1 MATLAEQWDMDV
13 DPKLKG
19 LNPDLADRVQQAQ
32 DAYRTKYGKE
42 LPITSGFRTTE
53 QQAQLASK
61 PNPYPVAKAGTSLH
75 EKGDAIDIG
84 KNVPNEF
91 LQQFGLH
98 RPLGAKDPVHT
109 TLMPQKTA
117 SFADLWEST
126 PEPTGEVT
134 KQPSAQSS
142 EQPKTAKT
150 ILETAFDLKKQVP
163 GFLAST
169 ADVLA
174 SAPSAIASTAGYVV
188 PRALGGIS
196 RLLGGR
202 AESQLTPEE
211 ITQGASRVGGQ
222 LAQPVGRATGLAETE
237 GYKQALPTQIL
248 ETVGKYIGD
257 SAEKISAKTGIPVQD
272 VEAAFSTLGIV
283 AGAVAPKIVK
293 GFKQAKAELTP
304 AGQQMQAQFEAK
316 QGKVG
321 SVGAASMEANPY
333 ANTITG
339 EEKVRGEFPQVKLS
353 KTPADVPVGEQQTR
367 SQIVQEILGEG
378 APVRSGVITGNE
390 NVLRNE
396 YTKAKLP
403 DPTPES
409 DILKRQIANEQ
420 IALSDYAKQRVE
432 ATGASPTLI
441 NEEQRGQ
448 RINDVFH
455 DVSKGDETPTSLT
468 GYLNQSKKQIYD
480 SAYAK
485 MGDNPIKSSNTDSFF
500 GNAQQ
505 RATAET
511 EGTLNVLDG
520 AKKKIELAKTVGF
533 ELPDGKI
540 APAGSVAAFDAVRK
554 SMNAGWSP
562 EKANTIR
569 KVNQAIDKDIA
580 SVADPA
586 LYKLGDKIHQI
597 EKTIF
602 SSKGI
607 KSLFGELDANGVIT
621 SATPLEKI
629 TAKLNNLPK
638 DQWRHVRDTLNDLAN
653 GRIRGVPEGIPAV
666 PPELMQSAKAAVAE
680 IDGALAREVYKAGA
694 SKVGEWNQ
702 NSANNVMNSVV
713 GEKILET
720 FPPSEIQKFH
730 NLNYGGYLMPGIHQY
745 EGAGLHV
752 RRVQGIIEGNLGK
765 IGASSGG
772 AAGGAVAGPVG
783 GAVGAYIGGQLG
795 VKGAQLMEKSALKK
809 SAQQLE
815 AEMKRNTELSKT
827 NLEDIGKKK

>member
-75 EKGDAIDIG
+75 ETGNAIDID

-126 PEPTGEVT
+126 PEPTGEVL
-134 KQPSAQSS
+134 KQPS

-150 ILETAFDLKKQVP
+150 TLETAFDLKKQLP

-196 RLLGGR
+196 RMLGGR

-211 ITQGASRVGGQ
+211 ITQGASRVAGQ

-272 VEAAFSTLGIV
+272 VEAAFSTLGIA

-304 AGQQMQAQFEAK
+304 VGQQMQAQLDAK
-316 QGKVG
+316 QGKTG

-353 KTPADVPVGEQQTR
+353 KTPADVPVAEQQTR
-367 SQIVQEILGEG
+367 SKIVQEILGEG
-378 APVRSGVITGNE
+378 SPVRSGVITGNE

-485 MGDNPIKSSNTDSFF
+485 MGDNPIKSTNTDSFF

-795 VKGAQLMEKSALKK
+795 VKGAQIIEKSALKK

-815 AEMKRNTELSKT
+815 AEMKRNSELSKT

>member
-1 MATLAEQWDMDV
+1 MATFAELWEADV

-32 DAYRTKYGKE
+32 QAYRKQYGKD

-75 EKGDAIDIG
+75 ETGDAIDIG
-84 KNVPNEF
+84 KDVPNDF
-91 LQQFGLH
+91 LAKFGLH

-117 SFADLWEST
+117 SFADLWEGS
-126 PEPTGEVT
+126 PEPTGEGQ
-134 KQPSAQSS
+134 KAPSAQPSAQS
-142 EQPKTAKT
+142 QTAKT
-150 ILETAFDLKKQVP
+150 ALETAFDLKKQLP

-174 SAPSAIASTAGYVV
+174 SAPSAIAGTVGYVV
-188 PRALGGIS
+188 PRALGGIA
-196 RLLGGR
+196 RAIGGR
-202 AESQLTPEE
+202 PESQLTPEE
-211 ITQGASRVGGQ
+211 ITQGAQRVAGQ

-237 GYKQALPTQIL
+237 GYKQALPTKVM
-248 ETVGKYIGD
+248 ETVGQFVGERAD
-257 SAEKISAKTGIPVQD
+257 VISKKTGIPVQD
-272 VEAAFSTLGIV
+272 VEQALNLLTVGLGV
-283 AGAVAPKIVK
+283 GVGKGVK
-293 GFKQAKAELTP
+293 AFKQAKAELTP
-304 AGQQMQAQFEAK
+304 VGQQMQAQLEAK
-316 QGKVG
+316 QGKLG
-321 SVGAASMEANPY
+321 SVGAASSEANPY
-333 ANTITG
+333 ANQITG
-339 EEKVRGEFPQVKLS
+339 EEKVRGQFPQVKLS
-353 KTPADVPVGEQQTR
+353 KTPENVPVGEQQVR

-378 APVRSGVITGNE
+378 APVRTGVITGNE

-403 DPTPES
+403 EPTPES
-409 DILKRQIANEQ
+409 DLLKRQIANEQ
-420 IALSDYAKQRVE
+420 IALSEYAKQRVE

-455 DVSKGDETPTSLT
+455 GQSPVDETPTSLT

-485 MGDNPIKSSNTDSFF
+485 VGDNPIKSSHIDSFF
-500 GNAQQ
+500 DNPQQ

-554 SMNAGWSP
+554 SLNSIWSP
-562 EKANTIR
+562 ERANAIR
-569 KVNQAIDKDIA
+569 KINQAIDKDIA

-607 KSLFGELDANGVIT
+607 KSLFGEMDANGVIKST
-621 SATPLEKI
+621 TPLEKI
-629 TAKLNNLPK
+629 TTKLNNLPK

-653 GRIRGVPEGIPAV
+653 GRIRGVPEGVPAV
-666 PPELMQSAKAAVAE
+666 PPELMQAAKSAVAE

-765 IGASSGG
+765 IGATSGG
-772 AAGGAVAGPVG
+772 AAGSAVGGPVG
-783 GAVGAYIGGQLG
+783 GAVGAYIGGQIG
-795 VKGAQLMEKSALKK
+795 VKGAQKIEQRALKK
-809 SAQQLE
+809 SAKQLE
-815 AEMKRNTELSKT
+815 EEMKRNTELAKT
-827 NLEDIGKKK
+827 KLSDIGK

>member
-1 MATLAEQWDMDV
+1 MATLAEQWDTDV

-32 DAYRTKYGKE
+32 QAYRTKYGKE

-84 KNVPNEF
+84 KNVPDEF

-109 TLMPQKTA
+109 TLMPQKTS

-126 PEPTGEVT
+126 PEPTVEGQ
-134 KQPSAQSS
+134 KAPSAQSS
-142 EQPKTAKT
+142 DQPKTAKT
-150 ILETAFDLKKQVP
+150 TLETAFDLKKQLP

-174 SAPSAIASTAGYVV
+174 SAPSAIAGTVGYVV

-196 RLLGGR
+196 RMLGGR

-211 ITQGASRVGGQ
+211 ITQGAQRVAGQ
-222 LAQPVGRATGLAETE
+222 LAQPVGRATGLAESE

-272 VEAAFSTLGIV
+272 VEAAFGTLGI
-283 AGAVAPKIVK
+283 AGGVVAPKIVK

-316 QGKVG
+316 QGKTG

-333 ANTITG
+333 QNTITG

-353 KTPADVPVGEQQTR
+353 KTPADVPLAEQQTR
-367 SQIVQEILGEG
+367 SKIVQEILGEG
-378 APVRSGVITGNE
+378 SPVRSGVITGNE
-390 NVLRNE
+390 NALRNE

-403 DPTPES
+403 EPTPES

-485 MGDNPIKSSNTDSFF
+485 MGDNPIKTTNTDSFF

-520 AKKKIELAKTVGF
+520 AKKKIELAKTIGF

-653 GRIRGVPEGIPAV
+653 GRIRGVPEGIPPV

-795 VKGAQLMEKSALKK
+795 VKGAQMIEKTALKK

-815 AEMKRNTELSKT
+815 AEMKRNSELSKT
-827 NLEDIGKKK
+827 KLQDIGKK

>member
-1 MATLAEQWDMDV
+1 MATLAEQWDTDV

-32 DAYRTKYGKE
+32 QAYRTKYGKD

-84 KNVPNEF
+84 KNVPDEF

-109 TLMPQKTA
+109 TLMPQKTS

-126 PEPTGEVT
+126 PEPTGESQ
-134 KQPSAQSS
+134 KAPSAQSS
-142 EQPKTAKT
+142 DQTKTAKT
-150 ILETAFDLKKQVP
+150 TLETAFDLKKQLP

-174 SAPSAIASTAGYVV
+174 SAPSAIAGTVGYVV

-196 RLLGGR
+196 RVLGGR
-202 AESQLTPEE
+202 AENQLTPEE
-211 ITQGASRVGGQ
+211 ITQGAQRVAGQ

-272 VEAAFSTLGIV
+272 VEAAFGTLGI
-283 AGAVAPKIVK
+283 AGGVVAPKIVK

-316 QGKVG
+316 QGKTG

-333 ANTITG
+333 QNTITG

-353 KTPADVPVGEQQTR
+353 KTPADVPLAEQQTR
-367 SQIVQEILGEG
+367 SKIVQEILGEG
-378 APVRSGVITGNE
+378 SPVRSGVITGNE

-480 SAYAK
+480 SAYEK
-485 MGDNPIKSSNTDSFF
+485 MGDNPIKTTNTDSFF

-653 GRIRGVPEGIPAV
+653 GRIRGVPEGIPPV

-795 VKGAQLMEKSALKK
+795 VKGAQMIEKTALKK

-815 AEMKRNTELSKT
+815 AEMKRNSELSKT
-827 NLEDIGKKK
+827 KLSDIGK

>member
-1 MATLAEQWDMDV
+1 MATLAEQWDTDV

-174 SAPSAIASTAGYVV
+174 SAPSAIASTTGYVV

-304 AGQQMQAQFEAK
+304 VGQQMQAQLEAK
-316 QGKVG
+316 LGKVG

-333 ANTITG
+333 ANKITG

-772 AAGGAVAGPVG
+772 AAGGAVGGPVG

-827 NLEDIGKKK
+827 KLEDIGKK

>member
-1 MATLAEQWDMDV
+1 MATLAEQWDTDV

-32 DAYRTKYGKE
+32 QAYRTKYGKE

-84 KNVPNEF
+84 KNVPDEF

-109 TLMPQKTA
+109 TLMPQKTS

-126 PEPTGEVT
+126 PEPTGEGQ
-134 KQPSAQSS
+134 KAPSAQSS
-142 EQPKTAKT
+142 DQPKTAKT
-150 ILETAFDLKKQVP
+150 TLETAFDLKKQLP

-174 SAPSAIASTAGYVV
+174 SAPSAIAGTVGYVV

-196 RLLGGR
+196 RMLGGR

-211 ITQGASRVGGQ
+211 ITQGAQRVAGQ

-272 VEAAFSTLGIV
+272 VEAAFGTLGI
-283 AGAVAPKIVK
+283 AGGVVAPKIVK

-316 QGKVG
+316 QGKTG

-333 ANTITG
+333 QNTITG

-353 KTPADVPVGEQQTR
+353 KTPADVPLAEQQTR
-367 SQIVQEILGEG
+367 SKIVQEILGEG
-378 APVRSGVITGNE
+378 SPVRSGVITGNE

-403 DPTPES
+403 EPTPES

-485 MGDNPIKSSNTDSFF
+485 MGDNPIKTTNTDSFF

-653 GRIRGVPEGIPAV
+653 GRIRGVPEGIPPV

-795 VKGAQLMEKSALKK
+795 VKGAQMIEKTALKK

-815 AEMKRNTELSKT
+815 AEMKRNSELSKT
-827 NLEDIGKKK
+827 KLEDIGKKK